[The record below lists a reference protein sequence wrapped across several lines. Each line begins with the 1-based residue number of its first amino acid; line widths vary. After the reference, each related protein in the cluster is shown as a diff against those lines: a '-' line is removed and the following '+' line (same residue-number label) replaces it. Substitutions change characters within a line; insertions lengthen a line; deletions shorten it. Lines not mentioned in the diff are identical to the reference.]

1 MKILQSVCVLLVTV
15 THKHDYVGVCLMHS
29 WVKRFLFVVGHVQLS
44 QMLVAVLTVQL
55 QVDSLQCDFR
65 FDLFFSFSF
74 PVFVLVSF

>member
-44 QMLVAVLTVQL
+44 QMLVAVLTVHL
-55 QVDSLQCDFR
+55 QVDSLCHSLDI
-65 FDLFFSFSF
+65 DL
-74 PVFVLVSF
+74 